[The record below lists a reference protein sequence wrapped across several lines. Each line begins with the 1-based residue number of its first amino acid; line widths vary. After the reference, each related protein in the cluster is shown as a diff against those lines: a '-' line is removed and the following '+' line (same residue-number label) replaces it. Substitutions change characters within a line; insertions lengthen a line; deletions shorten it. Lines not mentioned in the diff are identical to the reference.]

1 MEKNQNQ
8 TQNETS
14 NSSELCSWNRQRSV
28 EELRAFVAQREV
40 ALSSVEE

>member
-14 NSSELCSWNRQRSV
+14 NTSELCSWNRQRSV
-28 EELRAFVAQREV
+28 EELRAFIAQREV
-40 ALSSVEE
+40 DISSIDE

>member
-1 MEKNQNQ
+1 METNQTK

-14 NSSELCSWNRQRSV
+14 NSNELCSWNRQRSV
-28 EELRAFVAQREV
+28 EELRAFIAQREV